1 MNSVGK
7 KLTLS
12 FAVIIVGMFF
22 VSGLGI
28 YQQQQMNEK
37 TEKITTK
44 WLPSVESINKL
55 NYMKEHLFRLELTYI
70 NKQENNIK
78 NKMDYT
84 IEKIE
89 EEIELYENKG
99 LLIEENRLFSEFV
112 SLWEKYINFHY
123 DFIDRID
130 EMGDNQDID
139 EINEMVN
146 TASKIFDNTNV
157 YVDKLL
163 AINKNEAIKASEEST
178 VVFEQ
183 MRLLAIAVSIAIIVI
198 TVVLLLVLRRS
209 IKKPLLHVLY
219 GLDSLAKGDFS
230 IDPLQVKN
238 KDEIGKLGTAF
249 NVMGKNVA
257 NLVRSV
263 IKNVEQVAASS
274 QQLTASAEQTSRAS
288 EQISN
293 DIQEI
298 TSGAEQQMTG
308 AKESSTAINEISKG
322 MTEVTASIQSVAQAS
337 EIAKK
342 KATSGSAVVT
352 QTVEQMNLVHDKV
365 EATSIVIDA
374 FGEKSNQIGQIVSL
388 ITDIADQTNLLS
400 LNAAIEAARAGEH
413 GRGFAVVA
421 DEVRKLAEESSRAA
435 NKIHHIINEVQ
446 VESTKAITAMNAGTT
461 AVRDGIHLV
470 NQTGQAFSEIES
482 SIKGIATQSL
492 EVSTVVEQV
501 NTNAQSII
509 SVVEHTSSIAE
520 QAAASTQ
527 HVAAAA
533 EEQNATMEE
542 VASSAE
548 ALSHLAMEL
557 QESINQFKV

>member
-1 MNSVGK
+1 
-7 KLTLS
+7 
-12 FAVIIVGMFF
+12 
-22 VSGLGI
+22 
-28 YQQQQMNEK
+28 
-37 TEKITTK
+37 
-44 WLPSVESINKL
+44 
-55 NYMKEHLFRLELTYI
+55 
-70 NKQENNIK
+70 
-78 NKMDYT
+78 
-84 IEKIE
+84 
-89 EEIELYENKG
+89 
-99 LLIEENRLFSEFV
+99 
-112 SLWEKYINFHY
+112 
-123 DFIDRID
+123 
-130 EMGDNQDID
+130 
-139 EINEMVN
+139 
-146 TASKIFDNTNV
+146 
-157 YVDKLL
+157 
-163 AINKNEAIKASEEST
+163 
-178 VVFEQ
+178 
-183 MRLLAIAVSIAIIVI
+183 
-198 TVVLLLVLRRS
+198 
-209 IKKPLLHVLY
+209 
-219 GLDSLAKGDFS
+219 
-230 IDPLQVKN
+230 
-238 KDEIGKLGTAF
+238 
-249 NVMGKNVA
+249 MGKNVA

-337 EIAKK
+337 EIAKE
-342 KATSGSAVVT
+342 KATSGSTVVI